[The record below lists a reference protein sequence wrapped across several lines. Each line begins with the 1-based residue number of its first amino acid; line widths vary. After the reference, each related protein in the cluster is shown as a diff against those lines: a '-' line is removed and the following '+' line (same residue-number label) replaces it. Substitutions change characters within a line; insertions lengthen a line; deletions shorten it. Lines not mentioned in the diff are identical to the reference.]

1 MVIGHAGTGSKNIF
15 NINLDGFS
23 YMQIAF
29 HAQSHKGLVR
39 QLNEDACLALPEAGV
54 WAVADGMG
62 GHAAGDVASSM
73 VMDMLKTA
81 VNSAGQ
87 AISAAMLSEALQDAN
102 QALVKYSKQQLLG
115 TLAGSTVVVLF
126 IEQDNYH
133 LLWAGDSRCYL
144 LRNNILTQLS
154 HDHSQVNEMVAQG
167 LLQACEAESHE
178 LANVITRAV
187 GVDAQLDVAQ
197 YSDICQ
203 PGDLFLLCTDGLT
216 KELPDNEI
224 HQYLQHDDIADA
236 SKALLH
242 SALVSGAKD
251 NVTSILIK
259 LKSTININLNDK
271 TIPVNLKSV

>member
-1 MVIGHAGTGSKNIF
+1 
-15 NINLDGFS
+15 
-23 YMQIAF
+23 MQIAF

-39 QLNEDACLALPEAGV
+39 QLNEDACLAMPEAGV

-62 GHAAGDVASSM
+62 GHAAGDVASQM
-73 VMDMLKTA
+73 VMDMLKTV
-81 VNSAGQ
+81 VNNAG
-87 AISAAMLSEALQDAN
+87 AALSPDMLSQALQDAN
-102 QALVKYSKQQLLG
+102 QALVQYSKRQLLG
-115 TLAGSTVVVLF
+115 TMAGSTVVVLF
-126 IEQDNYH
+126 IQQGQYH

-144 LRNNILTQLS
+144 LRNNKLQQLS

-167 LLQACEAESHE
+167 LLAASEAESHE

-187 GVDAQLDVAQ
+187 GVDAELDVASCTDQ
-197 YSDICQ
+197 CR

-242 SALVSGAKD
+242 STLVAGAKD
-251 NVTSILIK
+251 NITSILVK
-259 LKSTININLNDK
+259 LQSITYVNLNDE
-271 TIPVNLKSV
+271 TIPLKLKIV

>member
-1 MVIGHAGTGSKNIF
+1 MH
-15 NINLDGFS
+15 
-23 YMQIAF
+23 IAF

-39 QLNEDACLALPEAGV
+39 QLNEDACLAMPEAGV

-62 GHAAGDVASSM
+62 GHAAGDVASQM
-73 VMDMLKTA
+73 VMDMLKT
-81 VNSAGQ
+81 VVDNAGER
-87 AISAAMLSEALQDAN
+87 ISPALLQQALQDAN

-115 TLAGSTVVVLF
+115 TLAGSTVVVLL
-126 IEQDNYH
+126 IQQQHYH

-144 LRNNILTQLS
+144 LRDNQLIQLS

-167 LLQACEAESHE
+167 LLAASEAETHE

-187 GVDAQLDVAQ
+187 GVDTELEVAIR
-197 YSDICQ
+197 SAACR

-216 KELPDNEI
+216 KELPDHEI

-242 SALVSGAKD
+242 STLVAGAKD
-251 NVTSILIK
+251 NVTSILVK
-259 LKSTININLNDK
+259 LHNSNNINLNDK
-271 TIPVNLKSV
+271 TIPLNLKIV

>member
-1 MVIGHAGTGSKNIF
+1 M
-15 NINLDGFS
+15 
-23 YMQIAF
+23 MQIAF

-62 GHAAGDVASSM
+62 GHAAGDIASRM
-73 VMDMLKTA
+73 VMDLLKTA
-81 VNSAGQ
+81 VASAGE
-87 AISAAMLSEALQDAN
+87 ALSAALLNQALQEAN
-102 QALVKYSKQQLLG
+102 RALVKYSQQQLLG

-126 IEQDNYH
+126 IQQATYH

-144 LRNNILTQLS
+144 LRNNTLEQLS

-167 LLQACEAESHE
+167 LLAASEAESHE

-187 GVDAQLDVAQ
+187 GVDTELEVAIR
-197 YSDICQ
+197 SDSCQ

-224 HQYLQHDDIADA
+224 HQYLKHDDIADA

-242 SALVSGAKD
+242 STLVAGAKD
-251 NVTSILIK
+251 NVTSILVE
-259 LKSTININLNDK
+259 LKGHLNVNSNDK
-271 TIPVNLKSV
+271 TIPLNRKVV

>member
-1 MVIGHAGTGSKNIF
+1 
-15 NINLDGFS
+15 
-23 YMQIAF
+23 MQIAF

-62 GHAAGDVASSM
+62 GHAAGDVASQM
-73 VMDMLKTA
+73 VMDMLKT
-81 VNSAGQ
+81 VVDGAGK
-87 AISAAMLSEALQDAN
+87 ALTTAMLSQALQNAN
-102 QALVKYSKQQLLG
+102 KALVQYSKQRLFG
-115 TLAGSTVVVLF
+115 TMAGSTVVVLF
-126 IEQDNYH
+126 IQPDRYH

-144 LRNNILTQLS
+144 LRNNKLQQLS

-167 LLQACEAESHE
+167 LLAASEAESHE

-187 GVDAQLDVAQ
+187 GVDTELDVAVV
-197 YSDICQ
+197 SDHSV

-224 HQYLQHDDIADA
+224 FQYLQHDDLADA

-242 SALVSGAKD
+242 STLVAGAKD
-251 NVTSILIK
+251 NVTSILVK
-259 LKSTININLNDK
+259 LQSISNVNSSDK
-271 TIPVNLKSV
+271 TIPLNLKNV

>member
-1 MVIGHAGTGSKNIF
+1 
-15 NINLDGFS
+15 
-23 YMQIAF
+23 MQIAF

-39 QLNEDACLALPEAGV
+39 QLNEDACLAIPEAGV

-62 GHAAGDVASSM
+62 GHAAGDVASQM
-73 VMDMLKTA
+73 VMDMLKTVVDNA
-81 VNSAGQ
+81 GDRLTSALLIQ
-87 AISAAMLSEALQDAN
+87 ALKDAN
-102 QALVKYSKQQLLG
+102 QALVKYSQQQLLG

-126 IEQDNYH
+126 IQRQQYH

-144 LRNNILTQLS
+144 LRDNQLTQLS

-167 LLQACEAESHE
+167 LLAASEAESHE

-187 GVDAQLDVAQ
+187 GVDTELDVAIH
-197 YSDICQ
+197 SAGCL

-224 HQYLQHDDIADA
+224 YQYLQHDDIADA

-242 SALVSGAKD
+242 STLVAGAKD
-251 NVTSILIK
+251 NVTSILVK
-259 LKSTININLNDK
+259 LHNRIIVNLNDK
-271 TIPVNLKSV
+271 TIPLNLKIV